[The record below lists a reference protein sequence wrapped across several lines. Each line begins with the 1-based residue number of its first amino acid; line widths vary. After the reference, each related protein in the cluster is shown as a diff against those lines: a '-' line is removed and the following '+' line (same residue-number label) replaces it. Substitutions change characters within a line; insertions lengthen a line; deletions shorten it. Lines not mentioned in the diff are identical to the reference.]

1 MAATSSTLWTNT
13 KASECAKKVFEAGK
27 INFILL
33 QPNVVKVLIVLKSLV
48 GQIVG
53 CAKEE

>member
-13 KASECAKKVFEAGK
+13 KASEYAKKVFEAGK

-33 QPNVVKVLIVLKSLV
+33 QPNFVKVLIVLKSLV

>member
-33 QPNVVKVLIVLKSLV
+33 QPNFVKVLIVLKSLV